1 MTAAYD
7 RDAERSMNLIV
18 ATLTIAAAAIWTVA
32 DYSSARDA
40 GRATTLPLPSE
51 LTASQ
56 RGSACSPVGPNAQ
69 TQAAGTAARE
79 PLVGIGEMEGSG
91 GKSSDQAI
99 SGAG

>member
-7 RDAERSMNLIV
+7 PDAQRSVNLIV
-18 ATLTIAAAAIWTVA
+18 ATLTIAAAVIWTAA
-32 DYSSARDA
+32 DYSLARHA
-40 GRATTLPLPSE
+40 GSGTMLPPSSE
-51 LTASQ
+51 LTVPQ
-56 RGSACSPVGPNAQ
+56 MGSACSPVGPNAQ